1 MTDDLIPFIV
11 VDTSNELRAS
21 LHCATDEYSNLYAV
35 KNSKFTAKRHSEFYS
50 KTLWLAFEVYVMR
63 TNLFAV
69 SKHRESDT
77 ASVELKWIQSFVR
90 FLKNIITV
98 LKLNNI
104 VSFACKIYGE
114 VFTNCYGVY
123 LQIP

>member
-1 MTDDLIPFIV
+1 MCIRD
-11 VDTSNELRAS
+11 S
-21 LHCATDEYSNLYAV
+21 
-35 KNSKFTAKRHSEFYS
+35 
-50 KTLWLAFEVYVMR
+50 
-63 TNLFAV
+63 LFAV
-69 SKHRESDT
+69 SKYGESDT

-104 VSFACKIYGE
+104 VGFACKIYGE

>member
-1 MTDDLIPFIV
+1 
-11 VDTSNELRAS
+11 
-21 LHCATDEYSNLYAV
+21 
-35 KNSKFTAKRHSEFYS
+35 
-50 KTLWLAFEVYVMR
+50 MR

-69 SKHRESDT
+69 SKYGESDT

-98 LKLNNI
+98 LKVHNI
-104 VSFACKIYGE
+104 TNVACKIYGE

>member
-1 MTDDLIPFIV
+1 
-11 VDTSNELRAS
+11 
-21 LHCATDEYSNLYAV
+21 
-35 KNSKFTAKRHSEFYS
+35 
-50 KTLWLAFEVYVMR
+50 MR

-69 SKHRESDT
+69 SKYREGDT
-77 ASVELKWIQSFVR
+77 ASVELKWIQGFVC

-98 LKLNNI
+98 LKLYNI

-114 VFTNCYGVY
+114 FFTNCYGAY